1 MPVKGK
7 KMNIA
12 KPETRKWIY
21 SIIAA
26 TVPMLVLLGYV
37 TNDAAAGIMNIVA
50 AVLAMGGSS
59 LAYVN
64 VPSTEEDSLS
74 E

>member
-1 MPVKGK
+1 
-7 KMNIA
+7 MNISN
-12 KPETRKWIY
+12 PETRKWIY

-26 TVPMLVLLGYV
+26 AVPMLVLLGYV

-59 LAYVN
+59 LAYIN
-64 VPSTEEDSLS
+64 VPSTEVDSLS

>member
-1 MPVKGK
+1 
-7 KMNIA
+7 MNITN
-12 KPETRKWIY
+12 PETRKWIY

-26 TVPMLVLLGYV
+26 AAPMLVLLGYV

-59 LAYVN
+59 LAYIN
-64 VPSTEEDSLS
+64 VPSAEEDSLS
-74 E
+74 D

>member
-1 MPVKGK
+1 MY
-7 KMNIA
+7 IA

-37 TNDAAAGIMNIVA
+37 TNDVASGIMNIVA

-59 LAYVN
+59 LAYAN
-64 VPSTEEDSLS
+64 VPSAEED
-74 E
+74 

>member
-1 MPVKGK
+1 
-7 KMNIA
+7 MNISN
-12 KPETRKWIY
+12 PETRKWIY

-26 TVPMLVLLGYV
+26 AVPMLVLLGYV

-59 LAYVN
+59 LAYIN
-64 VPSTEEDSLS
+64 VPSTEVNSLS

>member
-1 MPVKGK
+1 
-7 KMNIA
+7 MNITN
-12 KPETRKWIY
+12 PETRKWIY

-26 TVPMLVLLGYV
+26 VVPMLVLLGYV

-64 VPSTEEDSLS
+64 VPSTEKD
-74 E
+74 